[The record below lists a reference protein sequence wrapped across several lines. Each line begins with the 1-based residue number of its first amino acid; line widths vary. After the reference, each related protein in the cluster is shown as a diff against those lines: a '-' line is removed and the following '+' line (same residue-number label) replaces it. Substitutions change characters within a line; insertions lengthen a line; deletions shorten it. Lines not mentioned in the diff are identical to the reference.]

1 VSAAAAAAVVRKQGA
16 KEDDM
21 TARRSRREA
30 LELIGTGALLAGA
43 AKGFACVAAL
53 AQTSPAQTAPF
64 ILMDGHVHITNRI
77 YWEKIDPWQPT
88 ERGWDF
94 ARARAAG
101 VNCIIENLGT
111 YGYWNYNYSPK
122 QTLRLLETFHRFA
135 ETHADKMGVARTVA
149 EARAIV
155 ASGRMA
161 VFLGIESGFDHEGDP
176 DVLAAFYRLG
186 LRSIQFA
193 TQSGFNAFSD
203 SALAPT
209 QGGQTSDHYH
219 GINERGRALVRRMNE
234 LGILIDI
241 THGTEAVHLQ
251 LIDASRAPVVASHDV
266 IRAVS
271 GVGLSDAA
279 LKALA
284 AKGGLVGIHG
294 GAAVVSKRYR
304 KWMAENPAGA
314 ANAAKAVT
322 AMVGFAPSVPRPPGD
337 RGDYVV
343 KMDEELAD
351 GWKGLDAWREDPGAA
366 LPTAEEWAEQVD
378 YVINTVGA
386 DHVALGLDLV
396 AGRSAVPQT
405 PSGYPDLLGQL
416 RRITS
421 EDNVRKIA
429 GENWLRV
436 LAAAK
441 VG

>member
-1 VSAAAAAAVVRKQGA
+1 
-16 KEDDM
+16 M
-21 TARRSRREA
+21 PARRSRREV
-30 LELIGTGALLAGA
+30 LKLLSAASLGA
-43 AKGFACVAAL
+43 AAPARLWPSPAL
-53 AQTSPAQTAPF
+53 AQGENASAAPF
-64 ILMDGHVHITNRI
+64 ILMDGHVHVTNRI
-77 YWEKIDPWQPT
+77 YWENIDPWQPT
-88 ERGWDF
+88 ARGWDY

-101 VNCIIENLGT
+101 VNCIIENIGT

-122 QTLRLLETFHRFA
+122 QTLRLIETFHRFA
-135 ETHADKMGVARTVA
+135 ETHADKMGVAGSVP

-176 DVLAAFYRLG
+176 DVMAAFYRLG

-193 TQSGFNAFSD
+193 TQSGFNAFAD
-203 SALAPT
+203 SALAAT
-209 QGGQTSDHYH
+209 QGGQQPEHYH
-219 GINERGRALVRRMNE
+219 GINARGRALVGRMNE

-251 LIDASRAPVVASHDV
+251 LIEASRAPVVASHDV

-271 GVGLSDAA
+271 GVGLSDAV

-304 KWMAENPAGA
+304 QWLQANPEAA

-322 AMVGFAPSVPRPPGD
+322 AMVGFAPSAPRSPGD
-337 RGDYVV
+337 RGEYIAQ
-343 KMDEELAD
+343 MDAEFKRR
-351 GWKGLDAWREDPGAA
+351 WQGLDAWREDPGAA
-366 LPTAEEWAEQVD
+366 LPTEAEWAEQVD
-378 YVINTVGA
+378 YVIKTVGA
-386 DHVALGLDLV
+386 DHVGLGLDLV
-396 AGRSAVPQT
+396 AGRSAVPAT
-405 PSGYPDLLGQL
+405 PEGYPALLAQL

-421 EDNVRKIA
+421 EANVRKIA

-436 LAAAK
+436 LKAAK
-441 VG
+441 AA

>member
-1 VSAAAAAAVVRKQGA
+1 
-16 KEDDM
+16 M

-43 AKGFACVAAL
+43 AKGFACVSAF
-53 AQTSPAQTAPF
+53 AQTSPAQAAPF

-111 YGYWNYNYSPK
+111 YGYWNYNYTPK
-122 QTLRLLETFHRFA
+122 QTLRLIETFHRFA

-219 GINERGRALVRRMNE
+219 GINERGRALVRGMNE

-251 LIDASRAPVVASHDV
+251 LIEASRAPVVASHDV

-271 GVGLSDAA
+271 GVGLSDAV

-284 AKGGLVGIHG
+284 AKDGLVGIHG

-314 ANAAKAVT
+314 ANAARAVT
-322 AMVGFAPSVPRPPGD
+322 AMVGFAPSAPRPPGD
-337 RGDYVV
+337 RGDYIA
-343 KMDEELAD
+343 KMDEEFAD
-351 GWKGLDAWREDPGAA
+351 RWKGLDAWREDPGAA

-405 PSGYPDLLGQL
+405 PSGYPDLLAQL

-429 GENWLRV
+429 GANWLRV

>member
-1 VSAAAAAAVVRKQGA
+1 
-16 KEDDM
+16 M

-30 LELIGTGALLAGA
+30 LKLIGAGALLAGA
-43 AKGFACVAAL
+43 AKGFPCVPAA
-53 AQTSPAQTAPF
+53 AQTSPAQGAPF

-88 ERGWDF
+88 ERGWDY

-122 QTLRLLETFHRFA
+122 QTLRLIETFHRFA

-155 ASGRMA
+155 ARGRMA

-203 SALAPT
+203 SALAAT
-209 QGGQTSDHYH
+209 QGGQTPDHYH

-251 LIDASRAPVVASHDV
+251 LIEASRAPVVASHDV

-271 GVGLSDAA
+271 GVGLSDAV

-304 KWMAENPAGA
+304 QWMAGNPAGA

-322 AMVGFAPSVPRPPGD
+322 AMVGFAPSAPRPPGD
-337 RGDYVV
+337 RGDYIA
-343 KMDEELAD
+343 KMDEEFAD
-351 GWKGLDAWREDPGAA
+351 RWKGLDAWREDPGAA

-378 YVINTVGA
+378 YVIKTVGV
-386 DHVALGLDLV
+386 DHVGLGLDLV

-405 PSGYPDLLGQL
+405 PSGYPDLLAQL

-436 LAAAK
+436 LGAAK

>member
-1 VSAAAAAAVVRKQGA
+1 
-16 KEDDM
+16 
-21 TARRSRREA
+21 
-30 LELIGTGALLAGA
+30 
-43 AKGFACVAAL
+43 
-53 AQTSPAQTAPF
+53 
-64 ILMDGHVHITNRI
+64 
-77 YWEKIDPWQPT
+77 
-88 ERGWDF
+88 
-94 ARARAAG
+94 
-101 VNCIIENLGT
+101 
-111 YGYWNYNYSPK
+111 
-122 QTLRLLETFHRFA
+122 
-135 ETHADKMGVARTVA
+135 
-149 EARAIV
+149 
-155 ASGRMA
+155 
-161 VFLGIESGFDHEGDP
+161 
-176 DVLAAFYRLG
+176 
-186 LRSIQFA
+186 
-193 TQSGFNAFSD
+193 
-203 SALAPT
+203 
-209 QGGQTSDHYH
+209 
-219 GINERGRALVRRMNE
+219 MNE

-251 LIDASRAPVVASHDV
+251 LIEASRAPVVASHDV

-271 GVGLSDAA
+271 GVGLSDAV

-314 ANAAKAVT
+314 ANAARAVT
-322 AMVGFAPSVPRPPGD
+322 AMVGFAPSAPRPPGD
-337 RGDYVV
+337 RGDYIA
-343 KMDEELAD
+343 KMDEEFAD
-351 GWKGLDAWREDPGAA
+351 RWKGLDAWREDPGAA

-405 PSGYPDLLGQL
+405 PSGYPDLLAQL

>member
-1 VSAAAAAAVVRKQGA
+1 MGEDRPLAA
-16 KEDDM
+16 D
-21 TARRSRREA
+21 
-30 LELIGTGALLAGA
+30 
-43 AKGFACVAAL
+43 
-53 AQTSPAQTAPF
+53 
-64 ILMDGHVHITNRI
+64 
-77 YWEKIDPWQPT
+77 
-88 ERGWDF
+88 ERGWDY

-122 QTLRLLETFHRFA
+122 QTLRLIETFHRFA

-203 SALAPT
+203 SALAAT
-209 QGGQTSDHYH
+209 QGGQTPDHYH

-251 LIDASRAPVVASHDV
+251 LIEASRAPVVASHDV

-271 GVGLSDAA
+271 GVGLSDAV

-322 AMVGFAPSVPRPPGD
+322 AMVGFAPSAPRPPGD
-337 RGDYVV
+337 RGDYIAKV
-343 KMDEELAD
+343 DEEFAD
-351 GWKGLDAWREDPGAA
+351 RWKGLQAWREDPAPRCRRRRSGPNRSTMSSKPWVPTTLHWVSIWWRGVAPCRRHRPAIRICWPSCEGSRARTMSAKLRARTGCGCWRQPKLAEAPTVRRADSAA
-366 LPTAEEWAEQVD
+366 VGQPGLVRFCRLPAPRRA
-378 YVINTVGA
+378 
-386 DHVALGLDLV
+386 VA
-396 AGRSAVPQT
+396 
-405 PSGYPDLLGQL
+405 
-416 RRITS
+416 
-421 EDNVRKIA
+421 
-429 GENWLRV
+429 
-436 LAAAK
+436 
-441 VG
+441 

>member
-1 VSAAAAAAVVRKQGA
+1 
-16 KEDDM
+16 M

-30 LELIGTGALLAGA
+30 LRLIGTGVLLAGA
-43 AKGFACVAAL
+43 AKAFPCVPAA
-53 AQTSPAQTAPF
+53 AQTSNAQGEPF

-88 ERGWDF
+88 ERGWDY

-122 QTLRLLETFHRFA
+122 QTLRLIETFHRFA
-135 ETHADKMGVARTVA
+135 ETHTDRMGVARSVA

-161 VFLGIESGFDHEGDP
+161 VFLGIESGFDHEGDS

-203 SALAPT
+203 SALAAT
-209 QGGQTSDHYH
+209 QGGQTPDHYH

-251 LIDASRAPVVASHDV
+251 LIEASRAPVVASHDV

-271 GVGLSDAA
+271 GVGLSDTV

-284 AKGGLVGIHG
+284 AKGGLIGIHG
-294 GAAVVSKRYR
+294 GAAVVGKRYR
-304 KWMAENPAGA
+304 KWLADNPQAA

-322 AMVGFAPSVPRPPGD
+322 AMVGFQPSAPRPPGD
-337 RGDYVV
+337 RGDYIA
-343 KMDEELAD
+343 KMDEEFAD
-351 GWKGLDAWREDPGAA
+351 RWKGLDAWREDPGAA